1 MILISVIVPVYNV
14 QECLP
19 ICLRSVVKQLRDD
32 WEVILVNDG
41 STDGSGR
48 ICEEFA
54 AGKDNVRVVVKP
66 NGGLS
71 DARNEGIKV
80 AKGDWIFFLDSDDW
94 LREDAIRKLFDFA
107 IDNKC
112 DVVQGGIYYAYS
124 DHLLY
129 RKPSKNEAEITV
141 LDNNEAMHQLILNDR
156 VKNFAWGKLYRAD
169 LIRDLEFPVGKY
181 FEDSYWQHNVMHKV
195 TRYGIIDEPLYY
207 YRQRETSISGNFS
220 ERNLDLLKGY
230 ESRMFFI
237 KDNYPSFF
245 SEIVCSYW
253 NILFSFYSQS
263 RRRPVVEKLYCEYYS
278 ESLDK
283 YYDYF
288 SKCLS
293 SSFTWQFRESRIIIK
308 IYQLISRV
316 VSHLFCS
323 SQYKVISNKYE

>member
-1 MILISVIVPVYNV
+1 MISIIIPIYNV
-14 QECLP
+14 EEFLPKCLDS
-19 ICLRSVVKQLRDD
+19 IVCQLRDD
-32 WEVILVNDG
+32 WELILVNDG
-41 STDGSGR
+41 STDESGR

-54 AGKDNVRVVVKP
+54 AGKDNVQVVFKS

-71 DARNEGIKV
+71 DARNAGIKV
-80 AKGDWIFFLDSDDW
+80 AKGEWIYFLDSDDW
-94 LREDAIRKLFDFA
+94 LKEDAIQKLLNFA

-112 DVVQGGIYYAYS
+112 EVVQGGIYYAYS
-124 DHLLY
+124 DRLLY
-129 RKPSKNEAEITV
+129 RKPSKTEAENTV
-141 LDNNEAMHQLILNDR
+141 LDNNDAMHQLILNDR

-169 LIRDLEFPVGKY
+169 LIRDLIFPVGKY
-181 FEDSYWQHNVMHKV
+181 FEDSYWQHNAMHRV

-220 ERNLDLLKGY
+220 DRNLDLLKGY
-230 ESRMFFI
+230 ESRMIFI

-253 NILFSFYSQS
+253 NMLFSFYFQS

-288 SKCLS
+288 SKYLS
-293 SSFTWQFRESRIIIK
+293 CSFTWLFRESDIFIK
-308 IYQLISRV
+308 LYRLTSKLAN
-316 VSHLFCS
+316 SLFCS